1 MAVLLALAPLLL
13 LLATLVAG
21 RYVGEER
28 IARLAARLRPRGAR
42 PRVAPAGLRT
52 GRCRRPAPRRPADRR
67 VAGAARTPCS
77 ARRHLTE
84 HIHHAEESPCHLEFV
99 VP

>member
-28 IARLAARLRPRGAR
+28 IARLAARLRPRR
-42 PRVAPAGLRT
+42 
-52 GRCRRPAPRRPADRR
+52 RRPHVARLGCEQPAPVVLPRGGRLIAASLAQRGPPA
-67 VAGAARTPCS
+67 V
-77 ARRHLTE
+77 L
-84 HIHHAEESPCHLEFV
+84 V
-99 VP
+99 VT

>member
-28 IARLAARLRPRGAR
+28 IARLAARLRPRRRR
-42 PRVAPAGLRT
+42 PRVARLGCDQPD
-52 GRCRRPAPRRPADRR
+52 P
-67 VAGAARTPCS
+67 
-77 ARRHLTE
+77 
-84 HIHHAEESPCHLEFV
+84 V
-99 VP
+99 VPPRGGRLIAASLAQRGPPAVLVVT

>member
-13 LLATLVAG
+13 LVASLLAG

-28 IARLAARLRPRGAR
+28 IAHLAARLRSPARRGRVARAGRRQPAPVVPPRGGRLIAASLAQR
-42 PRVAPAGLRT
+42 GPPAVL
-52 GRCRRPAPRRPADRR
+52 
-67 VAGAARTPCS
+67 
-77 ARRHLTE
+77 
-84 HIHHAEESPCHLEFV
+84 V